1 MRVGDREGNG
11 PGVCRRRGRPRLR
24 RMDEESMT
32 GRCYHPC
39 VVMGEPREMV
49 MINPDELEVLR
60 LVDLRGLGQE
70 EAALEMG
77 ISRRTLWKDLHQA
90 RHKVADA
97 LINGK
102 IIEIEGCRDKNSAI
116 CQRNDVFDGNIE
128 DDSD

>member
-1 MRVGDREGNG
+1 
-11 PGVCRRRGRPRLR
+11 
-24 RMDEESMT
+24 
-32 GRCYHPC
+32 
-39 VVMGEPREMV
+39 MGEPRETV
-49 MINPDELEVLR
+49 LINPDELEVLR
-60 LVDLRGLGQE
+60 LVDLRGLAQE

-116 CQRNDVFDGNIE
+116 CQRNDENNGSIENDG
-128 DDSD
+128 D

>member
-1 MRVGDREGNG
+1 
-11 PGVCRRRGRPRLR
+11 
-24 RMDEESMT
+24 
-32 GRCYHPC
+32 
-39 VVMGEPREMV
+39 MGEPREMV

>member
-1 MRVGDREGNG
+1 M
-11 PGVCRRRGRPRLR
+11 L
-24 RMDEESMT
+24 
-32 GRCYHPC
+32 
-39 VVMGEPREMV
+39 
-49 MINPDELEVLR
+49 NPDELEVLR

-116 CQRNDVFDGNIE
+116 CQWNDVFDGNIE